1 MTRASPRRRVR
12 TILVMFF
19 RYVADYKWVASFGL
33 PLNKGISV
41 TKVLTSLFILFTV
54 SSVSRANDLG
64 CDTLYPLMNGF
75 LAQHLTFKKFT
86 PELEQRSINQ
96 FVKNLDPSKLYLME
110 GDVTKIKSDMSDLFS
125 KMSGKK
131 CDALDNAQKLYEKR
145 VSESQEY
152 AKKVLSDTF
161 KLDENTSIILDPAKR
176 TYAKTVG
183 ELQDLQGRYI
193 QFQISNY
200 LTSDMKLEEAKKQLL
215 HRYEVT
221 LKHVT
226 ESKSDD
232 LYAIFLDSFATAL
245 DPHSN
250 FLSKDVLEDFEIT
263 MRLSLEGIGA
273 TLSSQDGYTVVENLI
288 PGGAAAKS
296 GEIEPK
302 DKIISVAQGTSNKFE
317 PVIDMPLRD
326 VVKLIRGKK
335 GTKVKLTVLRQGKT
349 VTKHVVELT
358 RDKIDL
364 KDEAAKLSYIE
375 KTINNKKMKIGVID
389 LPSFYSDSDN
399 GERSCS
405 EDVKKLIIEANAH
418 KVDGMILDLSKNG
431 GGVLGEAVRVAGLFI
446 KKGNVVE
453 TQDSDGRVENLADLD
468 SAIYYSGPLVVLTSR
483 LSASASEIV
492 AGALQDY
499 KRAVIIGSDHTFGKG
514 SVQAVMKLRN
524 DLGAIKVTTGMFF
537 TPGGDSTQEKGVASD
552 VRIPSP
558 YTSKEFSE
566 DALDYALPKK
576 SLPSFISPE
585 GNDLTSVSHY
595 IPLTPSLISDLQKD
609 SKTRISKDKEF
620 AKIETELKESESKN
634 GVVKLADIMKK
645 SMEAT
650 KEKKAKKKVKGKD
663 GEDPDY
669 LTQPA
674 MKEAANILGDLVTLE
689 QKQMTIANK
698 TGDN

>member
-1 MTRASPRRRVR
+1 MPSKFLRH
-12 TILVMFF
+12 TI
-19 RYVADYKWVASFGL
+19 RKGSFVIKKIL
-33 PLNKGISV
+33 MS
-41 TKVLTSLFILFTV
+41 SLFILVFPTFV
-54 SSVSRANDLG
+54 FAANLD
-64 CDTLYPLMNGF
+64 CETLYPLMGGF
-75 LAQHLTFKKFT
+75 LAQHFSQKKFT
-86 PELEQRSINQ
+86 PELEQRTINQ
-96 FVKNLDPSKLYLME
+96 FVKNLDPSKLYLLDS
-110 GDVTKIKSDMSDLFS
+110 DVTKIKADMSDLFT
-125 KMSGKK
+125 KLNTRK
-131 CDALDNAQKLYEKR
+131 CDGVDSAQKLYEKR
-145 VSESQEY
+145 VSEAQDY
-152 AKKVLSDTF
+152 AKSVLNDKF
-161 KLDENTSIILDPAKR
+161 KLDENTTIVIDPAKR
-176 TYAKTVG
+176 NYAKNEK
-183 ELQDLQGRYI
+183 ELRDLQNRYI

-200 LTSDMKLEEAKKQLL
+200 LTSDMKLDEAKKQLL

-221 LKHVT
+221 LKHVI
-226 ESKSDD
+226 ESKKTD

-302 DKIISVAQGTSNKFE
+302 DKIIAVAQGTSNKFE

-335 GTKVKLTVLRQGKT
+335 GTKVRLTVLRQGKT
-349 VTKHVVELT
+349 VTKKTVDLV

-364 KDEAAKLSYIE
+364 QDEAAKLSFVE
-375 KTINNKKMKIGVID
+375 KTINNKKLKLGVID
-389 LPSFYSDSDN
+389 LPSFYSDSEDGN
-399 GERSCS
+399 RSCS
-405 EDVKKLIIEANAH
+405 EDVKKLIIQANAAH
-418 KVDGMILDLSKNG
+418 VDGMILDLSKNG

-453 TQDSDGRVENLADLD
+453 TQDYEGRVENLADLD

-537 TPGGDSTQEKGVASD
+537 TPGGDSTQEKGVVSD
-552 VRIPSP
+552 VKIPSP
-558 YTSKEFSE
+558 YVSKEFSE
-566 DALDYALPKK
+566 DSLDYALTKK
-576 SLPSFISPE
+576 SLPPFISPE
-585 GNDLTSVSHY
+585 GNDLTSSSHY
-595 IPLTPSLISDLQKD
+595 LPITSSMIKDLQRD
-609 SKTRISKDKEF
+609 SKARTSKDKEF

-634 GVVKLADIMKK
+634 GVVKLAEMMKK
-645 SMEAT
+645 NAESS
-650 KEKKAKKKVKGKD
+650 KEKKTKKKMPKNGQ
-663 GEDPDY
+663 DPDY

-674 MKEAANILGDLVTLE
+674 VKEAANVLTDLVTLE
-689 QKQMTIANK
+689 QKELTVANK
-698 TGDN
+698 ADGDTKHN

>member
-1 MTRASPRRRVR
+1 VILPRKVRRQY
-12 TILVMFF
+12 LL
-19 RYVADYKWVASFGL
+19 Y
-33 PLNKGISV
+33 NKGTPV
-41 TKVLTSLFILFTV
+41 TKALVSLLVLF
-54 SSVSRANDLG
+54 SVSRGLAGDLG
-64 CDTLYPLMNGF
+64 CETLYPLMNGF

-86 PELEQRSINQ
+86 PELEQRAINQ
-96 FVKNLDPSKLYLME
+96 FIKNLDPSKLYLME
-110 GDVTKIKSDMSDLFS
+110 SDITKIKSEMSDLFS
-125 KMSGKK
+125 KVNSKK
-131 CDALDNAQKLYEKR
+131 CDPLVNAQKLYEKR
-145 VSESQEY
+145 VGESQEY
-152 AKKVLSDTF
+152 AKKILNDKF
-161 KLDENTSIILDPAKR
+161 KLDENTTITIDPAKR
-176 TYAKTVG
+176 NYAKNQT

-200 LTSDMKLEEAKKQLL
+200 LTSDMKLDEAKKQLL

-221 LKHVT
+221 LKHVV

-232 LYAIFLDSFATAL
+232 LYASFLDSFATAL

-288 PGGAAAKS
+288 PGGAASKS

-302 DKIISVAQGTSNKFE
+302 DKIISVAQGSSNKFE

-335 GTKVKLTVLRQGKT
+335 GTKVKLTILRQGKG
-349 VTKHVVELT
+349 VSKHVVELT

-364 KDEAAKLSYIE
+364 KDEAAKLSYID
-375 KTINNKKMKIGVID
+375 KTINNKKVKIGVID

-405 EDVKKLIIEANAH
+405 EDVKKLILEANNH
-418 KVDGMILDLSKNG
+418 KVDGLILDLSKNG

-446 KKGNVVE
+446 KKGNIVE

-468 SAIYYSGPLVVLTSR
+468 SSIYYSGPLVVLTSR

-524 DLGAIKVTTGMFF
+524 DLGAIKVTQGMFF
-537 TPGGDSTQEKGVASD
+537 TPGGDSTQEKGVVSD
-552 VRIPSP
+552 VKIPSP
-558 YTSKEFSE
+558 YMSKEFSE

-576 SLPSFISPE
+576 SLPPFVSPE
-585 GNDLTSVSHY
+585 GNDMTTASHY
-595 IPLTPSLISDLQKD
+595 IPVTPSIISDLQRE
-609 SKTRISKDKEF
+609 SKLRVSKDKEF
-620 AKIETELKESESKN
+620 AKIETELKESEAKN
-634 GVVKLADIMKK
+634 GIVKLADIMKK
-645 SMEAT
+645 SLEAS
-650 KEKKAKKKVKGKD
+650 KEKKAKKKTKGKD

-669 LTQPA
+669 LTQPS
-674 MKEAANILGDLVTLE
+674 MKEAANILSDLVTLE
-689 QKQMTIANK
+689 QKQVTIAITK
-698 TGDN
+698 

>member
-1 MTRASPRRRVR
+1 VD
-12 TILVMFF
+12 IKKL
-19 RYVADYKWVASFGL
+19 VASLLFVVAL
-33 PLNKGISV
+33 PASG
-41 TKVLTSLFILFTV
+41 FA
-54 SSVSRANDLG
+54 ANLD
-64 CDTLYPLMNGF
+64 CDTLYPLMSGF
-75 LAQHLTFKKFT
+75 LAQHLTFKKFS
-86 PELEQRSINQ
+86 PELESRTVNQ
-96 FVKNLDPSKLYLME
+96 FIKSLDPSKLYLLQS
-110 GDVTKIKSDMSDLFS
+110 DVDQIKKGMNDLFS
-125 KMSGKK
+125 HINSKK
-131 CDALDNAQKLYEKR
+131 CSAIDDAQKIYEKR
-145 VSESQEY
+145 VGESQEY
-152 AKKVLSDTF
+152 AKKILNDKF
-161 KLDENTSIILDPAKR
+161 KLDENTTIVIDPAKR
-176 TYAKTVG
+176 DYPKTQS
-183 ELQDLQGRYI
+183 ELEDLQARYI

-200 LTSDMKLEEAKKQLL
+200 LTSDMKLDEAKKQLL

-221 LKHVT
+221 LKHVVD
-226 ESKSDD
+226 SKKAD

-302 DKIISVAQGTSNKFE
+302 DKIIAVAQGSSSKFE

-335 GTKVKLTVLRQGKT
+335 GTKVRLSVLRQGKT
-349 VTKHVVELT
+349 VSKHIVELV

-375 KTINNKKMKIGVID
+375 KTINNKKVKLGVID
-389 LPSFYSDSDN
+389 LPSFYADSEN

-405 EDVKKLIIEANAH
+405 EDVKKLILEANNH
-418 KVDGMILDLSKNG
+418 HVDGMILDLSKNG

-453 TQDSDGRVENLADLD
+453 TQDSEGRVENLADLD
-468 SAIYYSGPLVVLTSR
+468 SSIYYSGPLVVLTSR

-499 KRAVIIGSDHTFGKG
+499 HRAVIIGSDHTFGKG

-537 TPGGDSTQEKGVASD
+537 TPGGDSTQEKGVISD
-552 VRIPSP
+552 VKIPSP
-558 YTSKEFSE
+558 YVTKEFSE

-576 SLPSFISPE
+576 SLPAFVSPE
-585 GNDLTSVSHY
+585 ANDLASGNHYLPITSSMV
-595 IPLTPSLISDLQKD
+595 TDLQKS
-609 SKTRISKDKEF
+609 SKARVSKDKEF

-634 GVVKLADIMKK
+634 GLVKLADIMKK
-645 SMEAT
+645 NMESS
-650 KEKKAKKKVKGKD
+650 KDKNGKKKKSKIHD

-674 MKEAANILGDLVTLE
+674 VKEAANILTDLVTEE
-689 QKQMTIANK
+689 QKQVTVANK
-698 TGDN
+698 TDADAKNN

>member
-1 MTRASPRRRVR
+1 MSRQ
-12 TILVMFF
+12 F
-19 RYVADYKWVASFGL
+19 FGL
-33 PLNKGISV
+33 PHNKGTSV
-41 TKVLTSLFILFTV
+41 IKVFISLFILLTV
-54 SSVSRANDLG
+54 SSLSQANDLG

-75 LAQHLTFKKFT
+75 LAQHLTFKKFS

-96 FVKNLDPSKLYLME
+96 FIKNLDPSKLYLME
-110 GDVTKIKSDMSDLFS
+110 SDVTKIKSDMTELFS
-125 KMSGKK
+125 KMSSKK
-131 CDALDNAQKLYEKR
+131 CDAIDNAQKLYEKR
-145 VSESQEY
+145 VSESQDY
-152 AKKVLSDTF
+152 AKKVLNDNF
-161 KLDENTSIILDPAKR
+161 KLDENTTIVIDPAKR
-176 TYAKTVG
+176 SYAKSIS
-183 ELQDLQGRYI
+183 ELQDLQARYI

-200 LTSDMKLEEAKKQLL
+200 LTSDMKLDEAKKQLL

-226 ESKSDD
+226 ESKTDD

-349 VTKHVVELT
+349 VSKHVVELV

-364 KDEAAKLSYIE
+364 KDEAAKLSYID
-375 KTINNKKMKIGVID
+375 KTINGKKVKIGVID

-499 KRAVIIGSDHTFGKG
+499 RRAVIIGSDHTFGKG

-537 TPGGDSTQEKGVASD
+537 TPGGDSTQEKGVTSD
-552 VRIPSP
+552 VKIPSP

-576 SLPSFISPE
+576 SLPSFVSPE
-585 GNDLTSVSHY
+585 GNDLTSSTHY
-595 IPLTPSLISDLQKD
+595 IPLTPSIISDLQKD
-609 SKTRISKDKEF
+609 SKARVSKDKEF

-645 SMEAT
+645 SIEAT
-650 KEKKAKKKVKGKD
+650 KEKKAKKKIKGKD

-669 LTQPA
+669 LTQAA

-698 TGDN
+698 TDDGEKQHN

>member
-1 MTRASPRRRVR
+1 V
-12 TILVMFF
+12 I
-19 RYVADYKWVASFGL
+19 
-33 PLNKGISV
+33 
-41 TKVLTSLFILFTV
+41 KVFVSLFILLTV
-54 SSVSRANDLG
+54 SSIGQANDLG

-75 LAQHLTFKKFT
+75 LAQHLTFKKFS

-110 GDVTKIKSDMSDLFS
+110 SDVAKIKSDMTDLFS
-125 KMSGKK
+125 KMSSKK
-131 CDALDNAQKLYEKR
+131 CDAIDNAQKLYEKR
-145 VSESQEY
+145 VSESQDY
-152 AKKVLSDTF
+152 AKKILNDSF
-161 KLDENTSIILDPAKR
+161 KLDENTTIVIDPAKR
-176 TYAKTVG
+176 SYAKTVS
-183 ELQDLQGRYI
+183 ELQDLQARYI

-200 LTSDMKLEEAKKQLL
+200 LTSDMKLDEAKKQLL

-226 ESKSDD
+226 ESKTDD

-349 VTKHVVELT
+349 VSKHVVELV

-364 KDEAAKLSYIE
+364 KDEAAKLSYID
-375 KTINNKKMKIGVID
+375 KTINGKKVKIGVID

-405 EDVKKLIIEANAH
+405 EDVKKLIVEANAH

-552 VRIPSP
+552 VKIPSP

-576 SLPSFISPE
+576 SLPSFVSPE
-585 GNDLTSVSHY
+585 GNDLTSASHY
-595 IPLTPSLISDLQKD
+595 IPLTPSIISDLQKD
-609 SKTRISKDKEF
+609 SKARVSKDKEF

-650 KEKKAKKKVKGKD
+650 KEKKAKKKAKGKD

-674 MKEAANILGDLVTLE
+674 MKEAANILGDLVTVE

-698 TGDN
+698 NDEGVDKQHN

>member
-1 MTRASPRRRVR
+1 MRRQC
-12 TILVMFF
+12 
-19 RYVADYKWVASFGL
+19 GL
-33 PLNKGISV
+33 PHNKGIPV
-41 TKVLTSLFILFTV
+41 IKVFGSLLVLFTV
-54 SSVSRANDLG
+54 SISQANDLG

-96 FVKNLDPSKLYLME
+96 FIKNLDPSKLYLME
-110 GDVTKIKSDMSDLFS
+110 GDVSKIKTDMTELFS
-125 KMSGKK
+125 KMSSKK
-131 CDALDNAQKLYEKR
+131 CDAIDNAQKLYEKR
-145 VSESQEY
+145 VGESQEY
-152 AKKVLSDTF
+152 AKKILNDSF
-161 KLDENTSIILDPAKR
+161 KLDENTTIVIDPAKR
-176 TYAKTVG
+176 NYAKTVT
-183 ELQDLQGRYI
+183 ELQDLQARYI

-200 LTSDMKLEEAKKQLL
+200 LTSDMKLDEAKKQLL

-221 LKHVT
+221 LKHVV

-302 DKIISVAQGTSNKFE
+302 DKIISVAQGNSNKFE

-335 GTKVKLTVLRQGKT
+335 GTKVRLTVLRQGKT
-349 VTKHVVELT
+349 VSKHVVELT

-418 KVDGMILDLSKNG
+418 KVDGLILDLSKNG

-468 SAIYYSGPLVVLTSR
+468 SSIYYSGPLVVLTSR

-552 VRIPSP
+552 VKIPSP

-576 SLPSFISPE
+576 SLPAFVSPE
-585 GNDLTSVSHY
+585 GNDLTSASHY
-595 IPLTPSLISDLQKD
+595 IPLTPSIISDLQKD
-609 SKTRISKDKEF
+609 SKTRVSKDKEF

-634 GVVKLADIMKK
+634 GIVKLADIMKK
-645 SMEAT
+645 SLEAS
-650 KEKKAKKKVKGKD
+650 KEKKSKKKVKGKD

-698 TGDN
+698 TEDDNKHN